1 VSSRASKKG
10 LCSVSSGR
18 AWAELVHLDVR
29 V

>member
-1 VSSRASKKG
+1 VSSRASRVG

-18 AWAELVHLDVR
+18 AWAELVHLDMR

>member
-1 VSSRASKKG
+1 VSSRAREIG

-18 AWAELVHLDVR
+18 AWAELVRLDMR